1 MFIFEITQ
9 TKVSKAQGNE
19 VELDH
24 GDGTKTVIDTKK
36 NPNAIQ
42 RDEKGKLKVTKQ
54 SQNSKMRAGGNNNQP
69 RTPRAGEKIDI
80 EEV

>member
-24 GDGTKTVIDTKK
+24 GDGTETVIDTKK
-36 NPNAIQ
+36 NPTAIQ
-42 RDEKGKLKVTKQ
+42 RDAKGKLKVTKQ
-54 SQNSKMRAGGNNNQP
+54 SQNSKMQSGNNNQP